1 MRYSTTSGMILAAM
15 TIGEAVAGPTHA
27 HKHRH
32 LQKKDYDVDWNS
44 LDWNDMGIDW
54 SSAWAAGQHTST
66 SAAPV
71 VVPTPTAAAPV
82 VAPAATT
89 TAAAAPPPAAHTSA
103 ASGVV
108 GAVLNE
114 VESLFD
120 GLVGISNGLKSFGG
134 STTPSGVAGD
144 NYMGNVGAPYGANII
159 LDPPSGT
166 PFTNT
171 FHNSQSKSI
180 TVNVWQKVGPDMR
193 PLSGSALAPTWTTL
207 TFVLAAGASR
217 TVGFLDN
224 TQVAWAEA
232 CSEKTGSGAFQ
243 TAWGELNVDSA
254 GSGYD
259 VSAINDNSNYN
270 MVITSSEASSC
281 TSSPAQGLNY
291 WKTATEPVGGS
302 DGSCFIA
309 QSTATLHTVM
319 GGAGY

>member
-15 TIGEAVAGPTHA
+15 TVGEAVAGPTHA

-32 LQKKDYDVDWNS
+32 LHKKDYDVDWSTLN
-44 LDWNDMGIDW
+44 WEAMGIDW

-66 SAAPV
+66 TAAAPV
-71 VVPTPTAAAPV
+71 VPTTTSADPV

-89 TAAAAPPPAAHTSA
+89 TTAPTPSATVASAAADA
-103 ASGVV
+103 V
-108 GAVLNE
+108 GAVFNE

-120 GLVGISNGLKSFGG
+120 GLVGISNSLKAFGG

-144 NYMGNVGAPYGANII
+144 NYIGNIGSPYGANIL
-159 LDPPSGT
+159 LDPPADT

-171 FHNSQSKSI
+171 FHNPQSKSI
-180 TVNVWQKVGPDMR
+180 TVNVWQKVGPDLR

-207 TFVLAAGASR
+207 TFVLAPGGAR

-224 TQVAWAEA
+224 TQVAWAES
-232 CSEKTGSGAFQ
+232 CSGTTAAGAFA
-243 TAWGELNVDSA
+243 TAWGELNVDSG

-259 VSAINDNSNYN
+259 VSAINDPGVYN
-270 MVITSSEASSC
+270 MVITSAESSC
-281 TSSPAQGLNY
+281 TSSPVQGLNY

-302 DGSCFIA
+302 DGSCYIA
-309 QSTATLHTVM
+309 TGTATLTTIM
-319 GGAGY
+319 GGY

>member
-1 MRYSTTSGMILAAM
+1 
-15 TIGEAVAGPTHA
+15 
-27 HKHRH
+27 
-32 LQKKDYDVDWNS
+32 
-44 LDWNDMGIDW
+44 MGIDW

-66 SAAPV
+66 TAAAPV
-71 VVPTPTAAAPV
+71 VAPTTTVAAPV

-89 TAAAAPPPAAHTSA
+89 AAPAPAVTTSSA
-103 ASGVV
+103 ASNVV
-108 GAVLNE
+108 GAVFNE

-120 GLVGISNGLKSFGG
+120 GLVGISNALTSFGG

-144 NYMGNVGAPYGANII
+144 NYMGNVGSPYGANVI
-159 LDPPSGT
+159 LDPPAGC

-171 FHNSQSKSI
+171 FHNTQSTTI
-180 TVNVWQKVGPDMR
+180 TVNLWQKVGPDMR

-207 TFVLAAGASR
+207 TFALAPGTSR

-224 TQVAWAEA
+224 TQVAWAQA
-232 CSEKTGSGAFQ
+232 CSGKTPAGAFE
-243 TAWGELNVDSA
+243 TAWGELNVDSS

-270 MVITSSEASSC
+270 MVITSAESSC

-309 QSTATLHTVM
+309 QGTATLTTIM
-319 GGAGY
+319 GGA